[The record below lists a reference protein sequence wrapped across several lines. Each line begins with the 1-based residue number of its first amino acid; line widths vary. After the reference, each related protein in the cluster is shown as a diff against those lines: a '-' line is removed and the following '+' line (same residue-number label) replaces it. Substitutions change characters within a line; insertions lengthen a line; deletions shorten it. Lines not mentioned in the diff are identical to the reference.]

1 MSNNVGITIIL
12 YTIHSMYC
20 FVVDKR
26 SVLDKLSLK
35 TWGAPAPAREACLS
49 MSYEKCASEPLSEKR
64 RFLSQKKLW
73 KIAVTFRHV
82 PSAFT
87 CVLLFDLSESCKYN
101 TYVPLLPSPHEIKYS
116 AVFFISWHFI
126 SFVCLIDT
134 TQKFELD
141 KMHGTKRLQLSYVWS
156 IRQFELQYILTYA
169 PGGDVRCDDWDW
181 KRLVCSY
188 ISSNFSQDQI

>member
-1 MSNNVGITIIL
+1 MWNGAGSSFRKTPI
-12 YTIHSMYC
+12 
-20 FVVDKR
+20 FVVGQKFQ
-26 SVLDKLSLK
+26 KL
-35 TWGAPAPAREACLS
+35 
-49 MSYEKCASEPLSEKR
+49 PL
-64 RFLSQKKLW
+64 
-73 KIAVTFRHV
+73 HV

-156 IRQFELQYILTYA
+156 IRQFSSYSTYLHMHREVTYDAMTETESDWFVATFRPIFRRTKSRLSRELRIIHSLFTRASCMCQAGQGAVL
-169 PGGDVRCDDWDW
+169 
-181 KRLVCSY
+181 
-188 ISSNFSQDQI
+188 